1 MFFLLLLDDDEERA
15 FLQRLYDDFSPLMLK
30 TAMTYLKDQ
39 YKAEDAVH
47 DSFISVCR
55 NISTVRSLT
64 FEQQRKYMMVV
75 AKNASLN
82 ALKRENRLSSLDDV
96 VLPSPSAESKA
107 VEESA
112 ADSIIAVIKALP
124 EIYRDALYFS
134 IVLELSVKEIASSL
148 GITKESAKK
157 RIQRGRAMLIE
168 NLEKE
173 GFRYEK

>member
-1 MFFLLLLDDDEERA
+1 
-15 FLQRLYDDFSPLMLK
+15 
-30 TAMTYLKDQ
+30 
-39 YKAEDAVH
+39 
-47 DSFISVCR
+47 
-55 NISTVRSLT
+55 
-64 FEQQRKYMMVV
+64 MMVV

-148 GITKESAKK
+148 GITRESAKK